1 MIYIPIW
8 KVTPEINYNCGW
20 VMQAVGIAG
29 NILSPTYDKD
39 LMVPGRSTG
48 VQSIWNTG
56 VC

>member
-29 NILSPTYDKD
+29 NILSPTYDND